1 MAADLIA
8 QRAVRRA
15 GPKCSMDTSK
25 SDNAKA
31 NMEKLAREFVH
42 VLFMLVRIKKRAV
55 IVVAND
61 AVEIATVVA

>member
-1 MAADLIA
+1 
-8 QRAVRRA
+8 
-15 GPKCSMDTSK
+15 MDTSK